1 MPEICA
7 YNLELTAE
15 EKMFRRTRIGSSE
28 IAVLL
33 GVDKWKFQ
41 TPADIV
47 DRILHPDKPRKPLT
61 SQAAKD
67 GKRLEPTLRQ
77 FYADE
82 TGHTVRHAPPKIIND
97 HLADNS
103 DGLVYDGDTFLG
115 PLEIKT
121 TQIFSDWKHG
131 VPIYYQ
137 PQCQLHMMA
146 WNAPK
151 CFTMMWGRT
160 GTPEVIYEL
169 DADPIMQ
176 EVILYRAK
184 ELFDNYIK
192 KGVLPPID
200 LSAAWKERLS
210 ETPSRKEKK
219 IEATP
224 ETDALVRQFRN
235 LQVAA
240 KEAEENFEIKKR
252 ELQMAIGD
260 AERLVGD
267 DYEVAY
273 KTQMPRRSINYRAI
287 VNALGPDKSVI
298 DENTT
303 TASNGIRPLRAKF
316 FKNAE

>member
-1 MPEICA
+1 M
-7 YNLELTAE
+7 YNLELTDE
-15 EKMFRRTRIGSSE
+15 EKKFRRTRIGSSDLS
-28 IAVLL
+28 VLL
-33 GVDKWKFQ
+33 GVDKWNIR
-41 TPADIV
+41 TPADIA
-47 DRILHPDKPRKPLT
+47 DRILHPDKPRKPLK

-67 GKRLEPTLRQ
+67 GKRFEPTLRQ

-82 TGHTVRHAPPKIIND
+82 TGYTVRHAPPKVVNE

-121 TQIFSDWKHG
+121 TQAFSDWKHG

-146 WNAPK
+146 WGASK
-151 CFTMMWGRT
+151 CFTMMWGQT
-160 GTPEVIYEL
+160 GRPEVFCEL

-176 EVILYRAK
+176 DVILCKAK
-184 ELFDNYIK
+184 ELFDNYIN
-192 KGVLPPID
+192 KGILPPID
-200 LSAAWKERLS
+200 LSDAWKDRLN
-210 ETPSRKEKK
+210 ETPSRAEKK

-224 ETDALVRQFRN
+224 EINALVCEFRN

-240 KEAEENFEIKKR
+240 KEAEERFEIKKR

-267 DYEVAY
+267 DYEVSY
-273 KTQMPRRSINYRAI
+273 KTQMPRRSVNYRAI
-287 VNALGPDKSVI
+287 VSALGPDKSVI

-303 TASNGIRPLRAKF
+303 IASKGIRPLRAKF
-316 FKNAE
+316 FKNAG